1 MEGVAIHPFPR
12 DREAFAE
19 AIGALNAAPVRHEVH
34 WEEIPAPGRIAPYSW
49 AAAAEVVMHDD
60 ELASGK
66 FIALH
71 DPQGKDEWNGGVRV
85 VTLMQAQLEL
95 EFALET
101 MLGDVAWSWVTESLE
116 LAEAE
121 AHTLGCTVTRV
132 VSQSYGELAARPTTV
147 DVEMRASWS
156 PTSLDLGPHF
166 GAWTAMLCAAGG
178 LPPAPLT
185 ISTLH
190 PSHRARSPHCDTAPE
205 LS

>member
-1 MEGVAIHPFPR
+1 MAIHQFPR

-19 AIGALNAAPVRHEVH
+19 AIASLGSAAVRHEVE
-34 WEEIPAPGRIAPYSW
+34 WEEIPAPGRLAPYTW
-49 AAAAEVVMHDD
+49 AAAADVVLHDED
-60 ELASGK
+60 LASGK

-71 DPQGKDEWNGGVRV
+71 DPAGKDEWNGTVRV
-85 VTLMQAQLEL
+85 VTLMQAQLEH

-116 LAEAE
+116 LADAQ

-147 DVEMRASWS
+147 DVEMRASWT
-156 PTSLDLGPHF
+156 PTSLNLGPHF

-185 ISTLH
+185 ISPLH
-190 PSHRARSPHCDTAPE
+190 PSHRARAPHCESTSN
-205 LS
+205 L